1 MAVLR
6 RTALEIEGMKI
17 EPRLARALEKAL
29 RKIQASISIF
39 ELGSAIQ
46 SKNVNKAMAL
56 IPKSVVRDALIPCA
70 RIIEDAVAKGGR
82 ISAAGINKK
91 NQKKGRNG

>member
-56 IPKSVVRDALIPCA
+56 IPESVVRDALVPCV

-82 ISAAGINKK
+82 ISAAGMKA
-91 NQKKGRNG
+91 RNG

>member
-17 EPRLARALEKAL
+17 EPRLARSLEKAL

-46 SKNVNKAMAL
+46 SKDVSRAMAL
-56 IPKSVVRDALIPCA
+56 IPESVVRDALVPCV

-82 ISAAGINKK
+82 ISAGGISKK
-91 NQKKGRNG
+91 ARNG